1 MRGCVNSPCGQRKS
15 DFGIHATYDR
25 DICTSEL
32 LLWKML
38 DPLQTLSLNAAA
50 FTMRRGADDFGSSS
64 SHEKSKIE
72 VQKVEGVVKPNV
84 SPNKKK
90 KEKEKD
96 GDADGDG
103 DGDTAK
109 KKGKGDEVR
118 LMEELIQI
126 HLSPLLSDFI

>member
-1 MRGCVNSPCGQRKS
+1 
-15 DFGIHATYDR
+15 
-25 DICTSEL
+25 
-32 LLWKML
+32 
-38 DPLQTLSLNAAA
+38 
-50 FTMRRGADDFGSSS
+50 MRRGADDFGSSS

-90 KEKEKD
+90 KEKD

-109 KKGKGDEVR
+109 KRGKGDEVR